1 MIKYRPNI
9 SWFIACFILFFMITT
24 SCDNK
29 KRTNIAGKELPN
41 AISYNFTPKDTTW
54 KSLTLREK
62 IGQTMIIRAYYEEQ
76 IQQYGSIENMI
87 KKYPIGGIF
96 IPDWKFLYIKPREN
110 VINNIK
116 NTVVKYENASRFPL
130 IITEDFE
137 RGVGST
143 YYEYTH
149 MPSLMALGATNS
161 PALAEKFG
169 NAIAK
174 EASTLGINWLLHPV
188 SDLNMNPLQNLVVER
203 AISDDA
209 DKAYPLLKAQIKG
222 MKKQG
227 VVATIKHFPG
237 DGATMKNQHFITS
250 ANNLSI
256 NDWNISF
263 GTLFQ
268 NLINDGTACIM
279 VGHIRFPAYQKEK
292 LKGVFPPATLSKELM
307 VDLLKGK
314 MKFNGVIMSDA
325 LNMGGVGGY
334 YKNELETSI
343 ESFKAGVDL
352 VLWPQLAYLD
362 SVEVRIKRGDIS
374 MSRLDDAVERIW
386 GVREKFG
393 LLEKNED
400 FLYQLTNNE
409 LNEIKTTATDVAN
422 HAVTLIS
429 NDKEIPLNPN
439 KIKKIAIVN
448 LSHIDRTK
456 ELAYT
461 QKLLI
466 EKGFNVD
473 TLIHNPQFFGWQ
485 DKIDFFDQYDKVIV
499 AFENRYFNPLGSSM
513 LKNEEVL
520 GLWTMGMLPQEK
532 IIAISYSNPYYVNF
546 YFDNASI
553 RINAYSID
561 EFSQKAVVDAL
572 TGTIPFKGIS
582 PVKLD
587 HEIMK

>member
-1 MIKYRPNI
+1 MKTNSFKPIVAFALLILLII
-9 SWFIACFILFFMITT
+9 SCNQE
-24 SCDNK
+24 SKNS
-29 KRTNIAGKELPN
+29 LPK

-62 IGQTMIIRAYYEEQ
+62 IGQTMIIRAYYDEQ
-76 IQQYGSIENMI
+76 IQQYGTIENMI

-96 IPDWKFLYIKPREN
+96 IPDWKFLYVKPREN

-116 NTVVKYENASRFPL
+116 NTVVEYENASRFPL

-209 DKAYPLLKAQIKG
+209 NRAYPLLKAQIEG

-256 NDWNISF
+256 NDWNASF

-292 LKGVFPPATLSKELM
+292 LKGVYPPATLSKELM
-307 VDLLKGK
+307 QDLLKDK

-352 VLWPQLAYLD
+352 VLWPSLSYLD
-362 SVEVRIKRGDIS
+362 SLEVRIKRGDIP

-386 GVREKFG
+386 GVREHYG
-393 LLEKNED
+393 LLNKKKTI
-400 FLYQLTNNE
+400 LYSISDAE
-409 LNEIKTTATDVAN
+409 ENEIKEIAQIVAN
-422 HAVTLIS
+422 NAVTLLAD
-429 NDKEIPLNPN
+429 NQNEIPLNPN

-456 ELAYT
+456 EFAYT
-461 QKLLI
+461 QKLLNK
-466 EKGFNVD
+466 KGFAVD
-473 TLIHNPQFFGWQ
+473 TLIHNPIFFAWQ
-485 DKIDFFDQYDKVIV
+485 DNISFFDQYDKIIV
-499 AFENRYFNPLGSSM
+499 AFENRYFNPLGTSM
-513 LKNEEVL
+513 LKNEESL

-561 EFSQKAVVDAL
+561 TFSQKAVVDAL
-572 TGTIPFKGIS
+572 TGEINFKGTS

-587 HEIMK
+587 HEIMQ